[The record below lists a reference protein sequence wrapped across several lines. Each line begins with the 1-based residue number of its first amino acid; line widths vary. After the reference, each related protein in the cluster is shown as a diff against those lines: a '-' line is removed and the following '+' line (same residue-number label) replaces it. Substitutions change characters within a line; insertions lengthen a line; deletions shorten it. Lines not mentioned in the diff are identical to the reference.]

1 MQKAKEIIRQVNNV
15 VLGKSEIIE
24 KVLMAMLAG
33 GHVLLEDIP
42 GVGKTTMA
50 LAFAKSM
57 DMTYKRM
64 QFTPD
69 VMPSDVTGYTVYNK
83 ADGKTTYL
91 PGAAMCNLFLADE
104 INRTSSKTQS
114 ALLEVME
121 ERSITVD
128 GVTHPVP
135 KPYLVI
141 ATQNPVGSAGT
152 QLLPE
157 SQLDRFMV
165 RLSMGYPDSSSEI
178 EMLRR
183 QTADPMALVEKVV
196 TPTEILELQ
205 QQVDA
210 VYVADSL
217 YSYIAALVSWTRS
230 QPEIRLGV
238 SPRGSLALL
247 RMAKA
252 CAFLRGRNY
261 LVPQDVQHVFADVC
275 SHRILV
281 GARGRVSGSS
291 EASLIAQA
299 LQQVSVP
306 AMV

>member
-230 QPEIRLGV
+230 QPEIRARCQ
-238 SPRGSLALL
+238 SPGLPCPAEDGKSLRFSAGKKLPCPTGCT
-247 RMAKA
+247 A
-252 CAFLRGRNY
+252 CICRRLFPPHPGWRTRK
-261 LVPQDVQHVFADVC
+261 
-275 SHRILV
+275 
-281 GARGRVSGSS
+281 
-291 EASLIAQA
+291 E
-299 LQQVSVP
+299 
-306 AMV
+306 